1 MAGSRSVN
9 LEANKNDDVIRLGDI
24 FRVLWKN
31 IILIAII
38 TVAVFVVGIIYTF
51 GIASPTYS
59 STSVISVVKE
69 NSSGDSV
76 DYTNSRTLAGNAAEL
91 ITQEVILREV
101 AHDFADEGVTLT
113 SLKDMI
119 SVSSETTSYFV
130 YVTVECGDAVLSGE
144 LANALVNELIN
155 YSNNSTEGIGLVLQG
170 AISVTTEA
178 STGVYTSPNKV
189 LYLAIFLIGGLVV
202 GCIVAYVKEFCSSK
216 FRTRDD
222 IESYLDEKVI
232 GYFIDDKSKDRNVS
246 KAENER
252 RSVELVKPSVRNYEP
267 YNKLFTN
274 IKYSDVDN
282 PYRVIMFTS
291 SQEKELKSSTLGNL
305 ACCLAYNKQNVVVI
319 DMDMR
324 KPIQHKMFKV
334 PKDSGIIEYIDG
346 SCSKDDIIKH
356 TEYGVDVITAGKKV
370 INPIV
375 IIESSGFKKL
385 IAELVKVY
393 DYVLIDTPPALACSD
408 AAAISKLCD
417 GVIFN
422 VAMRDVKK
430 KKAAIALQSLKD
442 VDAKI
447 IGVNVTKAEASRHD
461 DSYYYYSDKYYISAK
476 PNGDGSDGESA

>member
-51 GIASPTYS
+51 GIANPQYS
-59 STSVISVVKE
+59 SEQSFVVAVRDNSTGDITTGTPSTTVINTVSGLVTVTNVLEPVATANNLSLNALRDMVTVTSATNNGIIS
-69 NSSGDSV
+69 
-76 DYTNSRTLAGNAAEL
+76 
-91 ITQEVILREV
+91 I
-101 AHDFADEGVTLT
+101 
-113 SLKDMI
+113 
-119 SVSSETTSYFV
+119 
-130 YVTVECGDAVLSGE
+130 TVECGDPDQAE
-144 LANALVNELIN
+144 KLANAIFASLEDYLERT
-155 YSNNSTEGIGLVLQG
+155 S
-170 AISVTTEA
+170 ISDYYGCAVVEA
-178 STGVYTSPNKV
+178 SPASQAVYTSPNKV

>member
-1 MAGSRSVN
+1 M
-9 LEANKNDDVIRLGDI
+9 EANKNDDVIRLGDI

-51 GIASPTYS
+51 GIANPQYS
-59 STSVISVVKE
+59 SEQSFVVAVRDNSTGDITTGTPSTTVINTVSGLVTVTNVLEPVATANNLSLNALRDMVTVTSATNNGIIS
-69 NSSGDSV
+69 
-76 DYTNSRTLAGNAAEL
+76 
-91 ITQEVILREV
+91 I
-101 AHDFADEGVTLT
+101 
-113 SLKDMI
+113 
-119 SVSSETTSYFV
+119 
-130 YVTVECGDAVLSGE
+130 TVECGDPDQAE
-144 LANALVNELIN
+144 KLANAIFASLEDYLERT
-155 YSNNSTEGIGLVLQG
+155 S
-170 AISVTTEA
+170 ISDYYGCAVVEA
-178 STGVYTSPNKV
+178 SPASQAVYTSPNKV

-246 KAENER
+246 KAENAR

>member
-1 MAGSRSVN
+1 M
-9 LEANKNDDVIRLGDI
+9 EANKNDDVIRLGDI

-51 GIASPTYS
+51 GIANPQYS
-59 STSVISVVKE
+59 SEQSFVVAVRDNSTGGITTGTPSTTVINTVSGLVTVTNVLEPVATANNLSLNALRDMVTVTSATNNGIIS
-69 NSSGDSV
+69 
-76 DYTNSRTLAGNAAEL
+76 
-91 ITQEVILREV
+91 I
-101 AHDFADEGVTLT
+101 
-113 SLKDMI
+113 
-119 SVSSETTSYFV
+119 
-130 YVTVECGDAVLSGE
+130 TVECGDPDQAE
-144 LANALVNELIN
+144 KLANAIFASLEDYLERT
-155 YSNNSTEGIGLVLQG
+155 S
-170 AISVTTEA
+170 ISDYYGCAVVEA
-178 STGVYTSPNKV
+178 SPASQAVYTSPNKV

>member
-1 MAGSRSVN
+1 M
-9 LEANKNDDVIRLGDI
+9 EANKNDDVIRLGDI

-51 GIASPTYS
+51 GIANPQYS
-59 STSVISVVKE
+59 SEQSFVVAVRDNSTGDITTGTPSTTVINTVSGLVTVTNVLEPVATANNLSLNALRDMVTVTSATNNGIIS
-69 NSSGDSV
+69 
-76 DYTNSRTLAGNAAEL
+76 
-91 ITQEVILREV
+91 I
-101 AHDFADEGVTLT
+101 
-113 SLKDMI
+113 
-119 SVSSETTSYFV
+119 
-130 YVTVECGDAVLSGE
+130 TVECGDPDQAE
-144 LANALVNELIN
+144 KLANAIFASLEDYLERT
-155 YSNNSTEGIGLVLQG
+155 S
-170 AISVTTEA
+170 ISDYYGCAVVEA
-178 STGVYTSPNKV
+178 SPASQAVYTSPNKV

-232 GYFIDDKSKDRNVS
+232 GYFIDDKSKDKNVS

-346 SCSKDDIIKH
+346 SYSKDDIIKH

-476 PNGDGSDGESA
+476 PNGDGSEGESA

>member
-1 MAGSRSVN
+1 M
-9 LEANKNDDVIRLGDI
+9 EANKNDDVIRLGDI

-51 GIASPTYS
+51 GIANPQYS
-59 STSVISVVKE
+59 SEQSFVVAVRDNSTGDITTGTPSTTVINTVSGLVTVTNVLEPVATANNLSLNALRDMVTVTSATNNGIIS
-69 NSSGDSV
+69 
-76 DYTNSRTLAGNAAEL
+76 
-91 ITQEVILREV
+91 I
-101 AHDFADEGVTLT
+101 
-113 SLKDMI
+113 
-119 SVSSETTSYFV
+119 
-130 YVTVECGDAVLSGE
+130 TVECGDPDQAE
-144 LANALVNELIN
+144 KLANAIFASLEDYLERT
-155 YSNNSTEGIGLVLQG
+155 S
-170 AISVTTEA
+170 ISDYYGCAVVEA
-178 STGVYTSPNKV
+178 SPASQAVYTSPNKV

>member
-51 GIASPTYS
+51 GIASPQYS
-59 STSVISVVKE
+59 SEQSFVVAVRDNSTGDITTGTPSTTVINTVSGLVTVTNVLEPVATANNLSLNALRDMVTVTSATNNGIIS
-69 NSSGDSV
+69 
-76 DYTNSRTLAGNAAEL
+76 
-91 ITQEVILREV
+91 I
-101 AHDFADEGVTLT
+101 
-113 SLKDMI
+113 
-119 SVSSETTSYFV
+119 
-130 YVTVECGDAVLSGE
+130 TVECGDPDQAE
-144 LANALVNELIN
+144 KLANAIFASLEDYLERT
-155 YSNNSTEGIGLVLQG
+155 S
-170 AISVTTEA
+170 ISDYYGCAVVEA
-178 STGVYTSPNKV
+178 SPASQAVYTSPNKV

>member
-1 MAGSRSVN
+1 M
-9 LEANKNDDVIRLGDI
+9 EANKNDDVIRLGDI

-51 GIASPTYS
+51 GIANPQYS
-59 STSVISVVKE
+59 SEQSFVVAVRDNSTGDITTGTPSTTVINTVSGLVTVTNVLEPVATANNLSLNALRDMVTVTSATNNGIIS
-69 NSSGDSV
+69 
-76 DYTNSRTLAGNAAEL
+76 
-91 ITQEVILREV
+91 I
-101 AHDFADEGVTLT
+101 
-113 SLKDMI
+113 
-119 SVSSETTSYFV
+119 
-130 YVTVECGDAVLSGE
+130 TVECGDPDQAE
-144 LANALVNELIN
+144 KLANAIFASLEDYLERT
-155 YSNNSTEGIGLVLQG
+155 S
-170 AISVTTEA
+170 ISDYYGCAVVEA
-178 STGVYTSPNKV
+178 SPASQAVYTSPNKV

-461 DSYYYYSDKYYISAK
+461 DSYYYFSDKYYISAK

>member
-1 MAGSRSVN
+1 M
-9 LEANKNDDVIRLGDI
+9 EANKNDDVIRLGDI

-51 GIASPTYS
+51 GIANPLYS
-59 STSVISVVKE
+59 SEQSFVVAVRDNSTGDITTGTPSTTVINTVSGLVTVTNVLEPVATANNLSLNALRDMVTVTSATNNGIIS
-69 NSSGDSV
+69 
-76 DYTNSRTLAGNAAEL
+76 
-91 ITQEVILREV
+91 I
-101 AHDFADEGVTLT
+101 
-113 SLKDMI
+113 
-119 SVSSETTSYFV
+119 
-130 YVTVECGDAVLSGE
+130 TVECGDPDQAE
-144 LANALVNELIN
+144 KLANAIFASLEDYLERT
-155 YSNNSTEGIGLVLQG
+155 S
-170 AISVTTEA
+170 ISDYYGCAVVEA
-178 STGVYTSPNKV
+178 SPASQAVYTSPNKV

>member
-1 MAGSRSVN
+1 M
-9 LEANKNDDVIRLGDI
+9 EANKNDDVIRLGDI

-51 GIASPTYS
+51 GIANPQYS
-59 STSVISVVKE
+59 SEQSFVVAVRDNSTGDITTGTPSTTVINTVSGLVTVTNVLEPVATANNLSLNALRDMVTVTSATNNGIIS
-69 NSSGDSV
+69 
-76 DYTNSRTLAGNAAEL
+76 
-91 ITQEVILREV
+91 I
-101 AHDFADEGVTLT
+101 
-113 SLKDMI
+113 
-119 SVSSETTSYFV
+119 
-130 YVTVECGDAVLSGE
+130 TVECGDPDQAE
-144 LANALVNELIN
+144 KLANAIFASLEDYLERT
-155 YSNNSTEGIGLVLQG
+155 S
-170 AISVTTEA
+170 ISDYYGCAVVEA
-178 STGVYTSPNKV
+178 SPASQAVYTSPNKV

-334 PKDSGIIEYIDG
+334 PKDSGIIEYVDG

>member
-1 MAGSRSVN
+1 M
-9 LEANKNDDVIRLGDI
+9 EANKNDDVIRLGDI

-51 GIASPTYS
+51 GIANPQYS
-59 STSVISVVKE
+59 SEQSFVVAVRDNSTGDITTGTPSTTVINTVSGLVTVTNVLEPVATANNLSLNALRDMVTVTSATNNGIIS
-69 NSSGDSV
+69 
-76 DYTNSRTLAGNAAEL
+76 
-91 ITQEVILREV
+91 I
-101 AHDFADEGVTLT
+101 
-113 SLKDMI
+113 
-119 SVSSETTSYFV
+119 
-130 YVTVECGDAVLSGE
+130 TVECGDPDQAE
-144 LANALVNELIN
+144 KLANAIFASLEDYLERT
-155 YSNNSTEGIGLVLQG
+155 S
-170 AISVTTEA
+170 ISDYYGCAVVEA
-178 STGVYTSPNKV
+178 SPASQAVYTSPNKV

-232 GYFIDDKSKDRNVS
+232 GYFIDDKSKDKNVS

>member
-51 GIASPTYS
+51 GIANPQYS
-59 STSVISVVKE
+59 SEQSFVVAVRDNSTGDITTGTPSTTVINTVSGLVTVTNVLEPVATANNLSLNALRDMVTVTSATNNGIIS
-69 NSSGDSV
+69 
-76 DYTNSRTLAGNAAEL
+76 
-91 ITQEVILREV
+91 I
-101 AHDFADEGVTLT
+101 
-113 SLKDMI
+113 
-119 SVSSETTSYFV
+119 
-130 YVTVECGDAVLSGE
+130 TVECGDPDQAE
-144 LANALVNELIN
+144 KLANAIFASLEDYLERT
-155 YSNNSTEGIGLVLQG
+155 S
-170 AISVTTEA
+170 ISDYYGCAVVEA
-178 STGVYTSPNKV
+178 SPASQAVYTSPNKV

-461 DSYYYYSDKYYISAK
+461 DSYYYFSDKYYISAK

>member
-1 MAGSRSVN
+1 M
-9 LEANKNDDVIRLGDI
+9 EANKNDDVIRLGDI

-51 GIASPTYS
+51 GIANPQYS
-59 STSVISVVKE
+59 SEQSFVVAVRDNSTGDITTGTPSTTVINTVSGLVTVTNVLEPVATANNLSLNALRDMVTVTSATNNGIIS
-69 NSSGDSV
+69 
-76 DYTNSRTLAGNAAEL
+76 
-91 ITQEVILREV
+91 I
-101 AHDFADEGVTLT
+101 
-113 SLKDMI
+113 
-119 SVSSETTSYFV
+119 
-130 YVTVECGDAVLSGE
+130 TVECGDPDQAE
-144 LANALVNELIN
+144 KLANAIFASLEDYLERT
-155 YSNNSTEGIGLVLQG
+155 S
-170 AISVTTEA
+170 ISDYYGCAVVEA
-178 STGVYTSPNKV
+178 SPASQAVYTSPNKV

-334 PKDSGIIEYIDG
+334 PKDSGIVEYIDG

-385 IAELVKVY
+385 IAELVNVY